1 MKIAQLHRDLSDPR
15 GSQSSAIPAKAAMN
29 KCRRQLEARLEVSA
43 VLEAAPSEIV
53 KYASQHGFSDPMKAS
68 SRAVITDTVMHFN
81 LF

>member
-1 MKIAQLHRDLSDPR
+1 MAHPR

-43 VLEAAPSEIV
+43 VLASRSAPSEID